1 MELSGTELSMKKL
14 LLSYMKL
21 GSRREVSRSRLN
33 VMTLCSRTDRANS
46 RETYAGPVV
55 TKSCSVSYFVSA
67 DRIQVDRIGLRWN
80 WIESR
85 SNLVASANAPY
96 MML

>member
-1 MELSGTELSMKKL
+1 MSWLYVEGQTQQ
-14 LLSYMKL
+14 
-21 GSRREVSRSRLN
+21 
-33 VMTLCSRTDRANS
+33 T
-46 RETYAGPVV
+46 RETYACHEVM
-55 TKSCSVSYFVSA
+55 KSCAVSNFVSA

-96 MML
+96 DIHT